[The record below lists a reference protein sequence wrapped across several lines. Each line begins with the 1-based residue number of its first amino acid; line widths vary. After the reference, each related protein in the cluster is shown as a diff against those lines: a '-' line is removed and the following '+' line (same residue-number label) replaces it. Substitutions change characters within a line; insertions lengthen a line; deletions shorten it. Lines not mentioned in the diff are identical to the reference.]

1 MGIRQ
6 YKVGELKKIINESL
20 KEFKPVVGNK
30 ENEKINREAYN
41 DIFKKTKKY
50 DGVKNKSNDSVIP
63 QDDNKGMQD
72 ITYDNIND
80 TFKKNVQSQMK
91 GYTSSEAEKN
101 HKNDDF
107 GNAVFTDIK
116 KIGEK
121 AKQFKKGKDVS
132 KKIGLTSR
140 EINKKDF
147 EDQTHT
153 VFENKIKKIKFKK
166 TEFVT
171 ESHML
176 SKIPDEFKKNGEKFY
191 VVDGKNNEYLVEW
204 NEEPKVFNLSKINE
218 QKSRIQELFNYTRP
232 KTETTYSSR
241 LTEENTINDM
251 IIKTR
256 NLNKQNKK

>member
-50 DGVKNKSNDSVIP
+50 DGVKDNSNNSVIS

-80 TFKKNVQSQMK
+80 TFKKNAQSQMK

-107 GNAVFTDIK
+107 GNAVFTDIQ

-121 AKQFKKGKDVS
+121 AKKFKKGKDTA
-132 KKIGLTSR
+132 KEIGLTSR
-140 EINKKDF
+140 ELDKKDF
-147 EDQTHT
+147 ENQTHT
-153 VFENKIKKIKFKK
+153 VFENKVKKIKFKK

-176 SKIPDEFKKNGEKFY
+176 SKIPDELKKDGEKFY
-191 VVDGKNNEYLVEW
+191 VIDKSNNEYLVEW
-204 NEEPKVFNLSKINE
+204 SDEPKVLNLTKINE
-218 QKSRIQELFNYTRP
+218 QKSRIKELFNYKRP
-232 KTETTYSSR
+232 KTDTSLSLRMNEETA
-241 LTEENTINDM
+241 IGDM
-251 IIKTR
+251 IEKTR
-256 NLNKQNKK
+256 KIKN